1 MSAVIEFHFEE
12 THEYNHI
19 SEKYENI
26 NKNLDLELP
35 NKYLIK
41 INLEKKLIEENKL
54 SGNNFK
60 NPHLKI
66 SKRIFEDGTLHDF
79 FGYRNSPKNLIRY
92 SVRELQNQKTK
103 KAKDFIKFEGKKII
117 WGWGWEDN
125 LFQEKKFINIKTGI
139 LENEISFKGRKFKA
153 KHNFLSKEN
162 YKLLKNFK
170 YGDKLIFLTNYE
182 WNHLKRKRTI

>member
-1 MSAVIEFHFEE
+1 M
-12 THEYNHI
+12 
-19 SEKYENI
+19 
-26 NKNLDLELP
+26 
-35 NKYLIK
+35 
-41 INLEKKLIEENKL
+41 
-54 SGNNFK
+54 GC
-60 NPHLKI
+60 
-66 SKRIFEDGTLHDF
+66 GT
-79 FGYRNSPKNLIRY
+79 GTGAAPIIAEIA
-92 SVRELQNQKTK
+92 RELNILTV
-103 KAKDFIKFEGKKII
+103 AVVTTPFKFEGKKII

-182 WNHLKRKRTI
+182 WNHLKKKRTI

>member
-1 MSAVIEFHFEE
+1 M
-12 THEYNHI
+12 
-19 SEKYENI
+19 
-26 NKNLDLELP
+26 DLELP

-66 SKRIFEDGTLHDF
+66 SKRIFEDRTLHDF

-117 WGWGWEDN
+117 WGWGWEDS
-125 LFQEKKFINIKTGI
+125 LFQEKKIINIKTGI

-182 WNHLKRKRTI
+182 WNHLKRQRTI

>member
-103 KAKDFIKFEGKKII
+103 KAKDFIKFGKN
-117 WGWGWEDN
+117 N
-125 LFQEKKFINIKTGI
+125 LG
-139 LENEISFKGRKFKA
+139 LGMGR
-153 KHNFLSKEN
+153 
-162 YKLLKNFK
+162 
-170 YGDKLIFLTNYE
+170 
-182 WNHLKRKRTI
+182 